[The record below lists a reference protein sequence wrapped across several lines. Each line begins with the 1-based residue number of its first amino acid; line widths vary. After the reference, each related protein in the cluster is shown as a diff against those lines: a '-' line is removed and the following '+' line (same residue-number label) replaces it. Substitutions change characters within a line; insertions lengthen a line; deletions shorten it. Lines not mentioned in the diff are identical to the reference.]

1 MEKKIILIDKED
13 IKLVKKELEEIINK
27 LNEVSS
33 ERNITYIY

>member
-27 LNEVSS
+27 LNEVSN
-33 ERNITYIY
+33 ERYITYIY

>member
-1 MEKKIILIDKED
+1 MILIDKED

-27 LNEVSS
+27 LNEVSN

>member
-27 LNEVSS
+27 LNEVSY
-33 ERNITYIY
+33 E